1 MSMYINSFPIKFIKN
16 NNLLENKIMNYSK
29 NLIIED
35 KELYIFENNN
45 KINSEIIIKKGGCL
59 RIIDDY

>member
-29 NLIIED
+29 NLIIEN

-45 KINSEIIIKKGGCL
+45 RINSEIIIKNGGCL